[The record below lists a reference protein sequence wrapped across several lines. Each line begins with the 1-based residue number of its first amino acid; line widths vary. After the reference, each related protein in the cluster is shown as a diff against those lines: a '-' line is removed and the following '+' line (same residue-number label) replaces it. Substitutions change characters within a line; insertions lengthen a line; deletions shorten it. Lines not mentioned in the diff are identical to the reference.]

1 MAPAYDRRSFLSAS
15 TAFGFLQS
23 LPPVSAADAAA
34 NPKLVAFEPEIEP
47 LVRVLED
54 TPRDKVLEEIGNRV
68 KKGTSYR
75 DVLAALFL
83 AGIRNVQPRPVGF
96 KFHAVLVVNA
106 AHLASLAG
114 PDRDRWLPIFWA
126 IDNFKGAQAQ
136 NLKEGGWRMK
146 PAGEL
151 KLPPSHTAFEAFT
164 HAMDEWDVDAADV
177 AVASLVRTASSHQ
190 LFEVFS
196 RYGCRDFRDIGHKAI
211 YVANAFRLL
220 DTIGTQHAEPVLR
233 SLAYALL
240 EHEGDNPSKR
250 DGAPDRSGR
259 RNAELAKKIKGV
271 WQAGRLNAAAS
282 SDVLEAV
289 RTGTDAEL
297 GDLVVSLV
305 NRGVA
310 PSSIWD
316 GLFLAAGELLMRQ
329 PGIIG
334 LHTLTSLNAL
344 HYSFQTATGDEQ
356 TRKLLLL
363 QAAAFLPQFHER
375 MKTGK
380 LAEIRINKLE
390 PFDGPAPTNAG
401 EVFEKLSKDKLSAA
415 RLALAYLQSRPGVE
429 RELIDAGRRLIFL
442 KGTDSHDYKFSAAVM
457 EDYTRFTPGLR
468 RQFLAASLF
477 WLKGTSTAD
486 SPLVKRIYSALG

>member
-1 MAPAYDRRSFLSAS
+1 MFPAYDRRSFLAAS
-15 TAFGFLQS
+15 TAFGFLKS

-54 TPRDKVLEEIGNRV
+54 TPRDKVLEEIGNRI

-75 DVLAALFL
+75 EVLAALFL

-126 IDNFKGAQAQ
+126 IDNFKAAQAQ

-146 PAGEL
+146 LAGEL
-151 KLPPSHTAFEAFT
+151 KLPPSHTSLEAFT
-164 HAMDEWDVDAADV
+164 HAMDEWDVEAADV
-177 AVASLVRTASSHQ
+177 AVAALARTASTHQ
-190 LFEVFS
+190 LFDVFS

-220 DTIGTQHAEPVLR
+220 DTIGKQHTEPVLR

-240 EHEGDNPSKR
+240 EHEGENPSKR

-259 RNAELAKKIKGV
+259 RNAELAKKFKAR
-271 WQAGRLNAAAS
+271 WQAGRPNAAS
-282 SDVLEAV
+282 SDVVGAV

-297 GDLVVSLV
+297 SDLVVSLL

-334 LHTLTSLNAL
+334 LHTLTTMNAL

-356 TRKLLLL
+356 TRKVLLL
-363 QAAAFLPQFHER
+363 QAAAFLPQFHDR
-375 MKTGK
+375 MKNAK
-380 LAEIRINKLE
+380 LADIRIDKLE
-390 PFDGPAPTNAG
+390 PPADRVAPTDAG
-401 EVFEKLSKDKLSAA
+401 EVFETLSKDKLSAA
-415 RLALAYLQSRPGVE
+415 RLALAYLQSKPGGE

-457 EDYTRFTPGLR
+457 EDYTRFAPELR

-477 WLKGTSTAD
+477 WLKGASAPD
-486 SPLVKRIYSALG
+486 SPLVKRVHAAMG